1 MLETVSDEGS
11 SILIASLSWSMKS
24 WLGEVWCFVRIV
36 NLLLDPWF
44 VLKSSL
50 LEIIPK
56 GAMSSKHLLQKKKKS
71 VYLLN
76 KERLK
81 IFSEFTEEHDR
92 I

>member
-1 MLETVSDEGS
+1 
-11 SILIASLSWSMKS
+11 MKS

-36 NLLLDPWF
+36 TLLLDPWF

-76 KERLK
+76 KKRLK